1 MRVKIETIIGIL
13 IIAAAA
19 ALAVAGFILL
29 PATLT
34 VQVNFSGEATNTMP
48 KALGLLIPFA
58 ISAVFSVLYMKG
70 GKETRMRNLV
80 VAIVGLAVMV
90 VTFIFNL

>member
-1 MRVKIETIIGIL
+1 MRVKKETIIGIL

-34 VQVNFSGEATNTMP
+34 VQVNPQRRSHKHHAQGSGTAAP
-48 KALGLLIPFA
+48 ICPQRGFRR
-58 ISAVFSVLYMKG
+58 SLYERG
-70 GKETRMRNLV
+70 CPDQNP
-80 VAIVGLAVMV
+80 
-90 VTFIFNL
+90 